1 MDRYTGNHTHHH
13 GLLAG
18 LGAGTAAVLGCFL
31 LVLGV
36 WHRVS
41 SQVGTAVTVLVWTLV
56 SAVLAAVVF
65 LITYLG
71 LRLRHHV
78 THPETLIR
86 QRARAEVIPAPA
98 AAEIPAPAPLA
109 ALPAPVVHNWNLHDP
124 DTAAAVVRA
133 VAEGRQEP

>member
-1 MDRYTGNHTHHH
+1 MDFSTGNHTHHH

-41 SQVGTAVTVLVWTLV
+41 SQVGTAVTVLVWALV

-78 THPETLIR
+78 THPETLTR
-86 QRARAEVIPAPA
+86 QSLRAEVIPPPLPA
-98 AAEIPAPAPLA
+98 AEVPAIPAPVPAAELPPARHYHFESADAVHA
-109 ALPAPVVHNWNLHDP
+109 ALSAMREDE
-124 DTAAAVVRA
+124 R
-133 VAEGRQEP
+133 